1 MFCFVGIVTN
11 GRHTT
16 RLGGTKQEIQDLKSG
31 FEYLINQIKVNIDV
45 KFSEINV
52 QLEDIKE
59 TFASTV
65 NDTVTE
71 SILNVKDSIIETFRE
86 ENIKLQKN
94 VETLKLG
101 YLIWKKLQ
109 INMTRTLGE
118 RTLKYMAYQ

>member
-1 MFCFVGIVTN
+1 M
-11 GRHTT
+11 
-16 RLGGTKQEIQDLKSG
+16 KQEIHDLKSG

>member
-1 MFCFVGIVTN
+1 M
-11 GRHTT
+11 
-16 RLGGTKQEIQDLKSG
+16 KQEIQDLKSG

-59 TFASTV
+59 TFSSTV
-65 NDTVTE
+65 NDTVME

>member
-1 MFCFVGIVTN
+1 M
-11 GRHTT
+11 
-16 RLGGTKQEIQDLKSG
+16 KQEIQDLKSG

-52 QLEDIKE
+52 HLEDIKE

>member
-1 MFCFVGIVTN
+1 M
-11 GRHTT
+11 
-16 RLGGTKQEIQDLKSG
+16 KQEIQDLKSR

>member
-1 MFCFVGIVTN
+1 M
-11 GRHTT
+11 
-16 RLGGTKQEIQDLKSG
+16 KQEIQDLKSG

-65 NDTVTE
+65 NDTVME

>member
-1 MFCFVGIVTN
+1 MTN

-16 RLGGTKQEIQDLKSG
+16 RLSGMTQKIQDLKSG

-45 KFSEINV
+45 KFSEINL
-52 QLEDIKE
+52 QLKDIKE

-65 NDTVTE
+65 NDTVTQ
-71 SILNVKDSIIETFRE
+71 SILNVKDSIIETLRE

-101 YLIWKKLQ
+101 YLLWKKLQ
-109 INMTRTLGE
+109 INMIRTLGGI
-118 RTLKYMAYQ
+118 TLKYMAYQ

>member
-1 MFCFVGIVTN
+1 M
-11 GRHTT
+11 
-16 RLGGTKQEIQDLKSG
+16 KQEIQDLKSG

-86 ENIKLQKN
+86 KNIKLQKN

>member
-1 MFCFVGIVTN
+1 M
-11 GRHTT
+11 
-16 RLGGTKQEIQDLKSG
+16 KQEIQDLKSG
-31 FEYLINQIKVNIDV
+31 FEYLINQIKFNIDV

-86 ENIKLQKN
+86 KNIKLQKN